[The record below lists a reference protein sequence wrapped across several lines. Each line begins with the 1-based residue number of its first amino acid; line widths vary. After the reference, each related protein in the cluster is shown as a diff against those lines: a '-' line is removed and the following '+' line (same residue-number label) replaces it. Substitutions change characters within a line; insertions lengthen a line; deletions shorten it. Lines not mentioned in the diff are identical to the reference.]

1 MAAEKG
7 NCRYLEKTERQE
19 GMGMESDRICREEL
33 QTVAGNLLA
42 ELYDANDD
50 FRHGRMSRDA
60 FVQRVT
66 TLKQARQRFQME
78 FQQGHRIMA
87 APTR

>member
-1 MAAEKG
+1 
-7 NCRYLEKTERQE
+7 
-19 GMGMESDRICREEL
+19 MEDRICKEEL

-42 ELYDANDD
+42 ELYDANDE

-60 FVQRVT
+60 YVQRVT